1 MLSQAKLTCV
11 LSPFSPTKAMKQTIN
26 QVKSVQIVEEDIL
39 SLFQQIGKE
48 AQAKGLTEEILEKLL
63 ADES

>member
-1 MLSQAKLTCV
+1 MLSPAKLTCI
-11 LSPFSPTKAMKQTIN
+11 LSLFQPPKAMKQTIN